1 MLVLERKTGEGI
13 VIGDGPDKVYV
24 SISKSNDGKVKLGIV
39 APKHIAVDR
48 IEVRAKKDR
57 EGTSTEAKSC

>member
-1 MLVLERKTGEGI
+1 MLILERKTGEGI

-24 SISKSNDGKVKLGIV
+24 SIAKSNDGKVKLSIV
-39 APKHIAVDR
+39 APKSISVDR

-57 EGTSTEAKSC
+57 EAATH